1 MIDGILQTLESTAL
15 AGLVRGDVPAY
26 IDWEGWVFPL
36 VETVHVLALSTVFGS
51 IFMIDMRL
59 LGLGHRDAKVSALSR
74 AVLPWTWSAFAI
86 AAVTGSAM
94 FISKA
99 TTYFYNV
106 PFRLKFLVMALA
118 GINMLVFQFGVNR
131 TVTAWDIGPIPRR
144 ARVAGALSIL
154 LWMGVIYCGRWVGFT
169 T

>member
-106 PFRLKFLVMALA
+106 PFRLKFLV
-118 GINMLVFQFGVNR
+118 
-131 TVTAWDIGPIPRR
+131 
-144 ARVAGALSIL
+144 
-154 LWMGVIYCGRWVGFT
+154 
-169 T
+169 